1 MTTVEGGFHDL
12 GFVAC
17 VGYQAIE
24 GLGGFWT
31 IFYSFWS
38 CQLSIF
44 LEGRSNDF

>member
-24 GLGGFWT
+24 GLGGFGPSFIHFGLVNYPFPLRGGQM
-31 IFYSFWS
+31 IF
-38 CQLSIF
+38 
-44 LEGRSNDF
+44 